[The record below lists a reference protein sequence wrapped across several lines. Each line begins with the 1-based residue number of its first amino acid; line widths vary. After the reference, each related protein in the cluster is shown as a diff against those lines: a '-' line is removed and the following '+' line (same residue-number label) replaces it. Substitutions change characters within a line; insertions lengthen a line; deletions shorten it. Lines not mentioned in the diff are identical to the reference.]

1 MRIERLINDTWQIID
16 EDNTV
21 VLQGTYDDCLKY
33 MSDRFRQKIVN
44 DPKLLGVFKRLHDK

>member
-33 MSDRFRQKIVN
+33 MSDRFRQKIVD
-44 DPKLLGVFKRLHDK
+44 DPKLLDVFKRLHDK